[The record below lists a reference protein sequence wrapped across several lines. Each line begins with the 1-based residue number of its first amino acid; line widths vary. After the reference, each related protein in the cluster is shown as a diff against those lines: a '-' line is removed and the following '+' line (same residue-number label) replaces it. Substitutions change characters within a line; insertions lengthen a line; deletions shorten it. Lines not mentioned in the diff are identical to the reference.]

1 MPVVLN
7 LRNKKLLLL
16 FGKKTRNGMIRH
28 GSLRGI
34 AMRREL
40 KQILYV
46 CAFWLIGG
54 MLGYFVVT
62 NQMNQMSDPEYI
74 ALWASQNMAVPEPL
88 GYTRGILSFGLLFS
102 GIPTGLM
109 LYCGIVRKWL
119 TPIAPKMIIGLITFP
134 IYTLVGA
141 IGSIPFVVYKGLSLL
156 RNNLNRDN
164 VNRGESHS
172 ERIG

>member
-1 MPVVLN
+1 
-7 LRNKKLLLL
+7 
-16 FGKKTRNGMIRH
+16 MIRH
-28 GSLRGI
+28 GSLRKI

-40 KQILYV
+40 KQVLYV

-74 ALWASQNMAVPEPL
+74 AFWASQNMAAPEPL

-141 IGSIPFVVYKGLSLL
+141 IGSIPFVVYNGLSLL
-156 RNNLNRDN
+156 RNNSNRDN